1 MRRFHHWLWR
11 SSRAFARSRRN
22 TSGST
27 GAPTSLMGGERGG
40 QLLPFAHEPRHLLL
54 GALALGGHRAH
65 ALAVGVE
72 RRIPEP
78 FADLGQPS
86 LERVD
91 LALHVLETPAQLP
104 HVLRDLPGALGR
116 FRTRR
121 PNGRLRSGRGQ
132 SDRTWSRLRGDGRL
146 ERDASLGVEVVVVA
160 AEISDERSTVDLDDP
175 GRDAIDEVAVV

>member
-11 SSRAFARSRRN
+11 SSHAFTRSRRN

-116 FRTRR
+116 FRARRTSIFASATRAFSPPESTAIFFSTASPEKR
-121 PNGRLRSGRGQ
+121 NVPRIVRSRVCPSSGAAR
-132 SDRTWSRLRGDGRL
+132 SSSSRTVNDGVS
-146 ERDASLGVEVVVVA
+146 AS
-160 AEISDERSTVDLDDP
+160 S
-175 GRDAIDEVAVV
+175 